1 MRASPRTDSRDVFG
15 LCTEDCAMKLIPALG
30 TALGLG
36 LAVAAPAANA
46 ADWSIG
52 IGIGVPGAI
61 VVEPAPVYVAPPPRY
76 YVPRVP
82 PGYVVSPGYYG
93 PYGPAPVY
101 IPPQGW
107 DRDGDWHHWHRH
119 HHDDED

>member
-1 MRASPRTDSRDVFG
+1 
-15 LCTEDCAMKLIPALG
+15 MKLIPTLG

-61 VVEPAPVYVAPPPRY
+61 VVAPDPVYVAPPPRY

-93 PYGPAPVY
+93 PYGPAPCTYRLKVG
-101 IPPQGW
+101 IVTATGTGAGIATIITTTTM
-107 DRDGDWHHWHRH
+107 RIESGITVRGSGTS
-119 HHDDED
+119 